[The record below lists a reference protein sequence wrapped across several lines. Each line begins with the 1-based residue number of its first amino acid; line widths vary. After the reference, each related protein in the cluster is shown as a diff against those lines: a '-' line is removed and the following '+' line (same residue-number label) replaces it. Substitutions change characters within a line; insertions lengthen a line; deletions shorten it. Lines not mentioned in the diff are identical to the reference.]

1 LCAIVKNDSLNT
13 TIIQEE
19 QNKKLNKSLPKHGI
33 CGGISISKEHVDYFL
48 SLENKISPIRG
59 KVAKAGKE
67 EKDSDYRDVN
77 IYFIEDDEK
86 KAYEVLK
93 IIAIQINQYFKYKL
107 EGVEKIQIMHY
118 TAPSNGYDWHIDLGP
133 TETTGKRKIGISI
146 LLNEDYEGGELVFR
160 IGDKEKNTKP
170 NTGDVVAFSSF
181 IPHKVNAI
189 TKGNRHVLV
198 AWLLGPRFR

>member
-1 LCAIVKNDSLNT
+1 MCAIIKNDNLNT
-13 TIIQEE
+13 TIIQE

-48 SLENKISPIRG
+48 SLENKTTPVKG

-67 EKDSDYRDVN
+67 EKNSDYRDVN
-77 IYFIEDDEK
+77 IYFIEDKEK
-86 KAYEVLK
+86 KAYEILK
-93 IIAIQINQYFKYKL
+93 TVAIKINQYFKYKI
-107 EGVEKIQIMHY
+107 EGVEKMQIMQY

-133 TETTGKRKIGISI
+133 TETTGKRKIGVSI

-160 IGDKEKNTKP
+160 IRDEEKSTKS
-170 NTGDVVAFSSF
+170 NIGDVVAFSSF
-181 IPHKVNAI
+181 VPHKVNAI

-198 AWLLGPRFR
+198 AWLVGPRFR